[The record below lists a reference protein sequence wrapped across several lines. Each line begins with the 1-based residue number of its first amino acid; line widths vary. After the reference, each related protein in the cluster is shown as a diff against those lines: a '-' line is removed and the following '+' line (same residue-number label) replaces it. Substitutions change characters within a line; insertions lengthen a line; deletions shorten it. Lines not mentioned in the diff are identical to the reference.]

1 MPAELARKEVHI
13 RAGKVAQ
20 VIGDVASA
28 FDVSCRKLKQDRCT
42 RPLTEKRMVTQRA
55 PDFDTGI
62 LAKQFDSRLINVV
75 HAGDRAANLPGGVPR
90 KMAEEA
96 LVTGSIIKMA
106 DEPDNGFVADL
117 LIENTSAFAF
127 YQ

>member
-1 MPAELARKEVHI
+1 
-13 RAGKVAQ
+13 
-20 VIGDVASA
+20 
-28 FDVSCRKLKQDRCT
+28 
-42 RPLTEKRMVTQRA
+42 
-55 PDFDTGI
+55 
-62 LAKQFDSRLINVV
+62 
-75 HAGDRAANLPGGVPR
+75 
-90 KMAEEA
+90 MAEEA

>member
-1 MPAELARKEVHI
+1 LIERREILDMATRMSLTPQIVEKDYALGWMLAGI
-13 RAGKVAQ
+13 
-20 VIGDVASA
+20 SA
-28 FDVSCRKLKQDRCT
+28 HEALFN
-42 RPLTEKRMVTQRA
+42 
-55 PDFDTGI
+55 
-62 LAKQFDSRLINVV
+62 SRLINVV